1 MSKLSDV
8 SFIKASAG
16 SGKTYSITGKIADEI
31 RGNKYTADQVLATTF
46 TVKAA
51 NELESR
57 IRARLLED
65 DNLVGE
71 ASKVRDALIGTVNS
85 VCGQLLSE
93 QAIAAGESPSMAV
106 LPDESAAMIF
116 NQAISRTL
124 EANSERMNELAGKI
138 FVSDWVEVV
147 RDIVDRARM
156 NGIKPEQ
163 LQQSQEYSIESA
175 KKIYVGGKSITPTTY
190 KQIVDKHIL
199 PVKAIGEKTYEI
211 AKAEG
216 CSKAV
221 WEWCNGLLSGDYTS
235 WKVLK
240 CVRLPD
246 WPKEKSKKALAYA
259 APVRPLYDELAR
271 IDILESKELQH
282 DVIGYVKAVF
292 DVAKVAMEEY
302 EKYKK
307 EYGLVDFV
315 DQEVKVLT
323 QLDEN
328 EDFRTALKSRVK
340 AIYVDEFQDTNPVQ
354 LAVYLKLSEVVDGK
368 TTWVGDPKQ
377 AIYRFRGADPVF
389 VSKVMSE
396 VRIEDTLPYS
406 WRSKQ
411 NLVDFSNEVFAKVFP
426 GLEAEGGVRLGI
438 DPEEAQKPERQGGD
452 IGVWQIESANVGEY
466 ASVLANRIA
475 LLFKNDPK
483 RLYGDVA
490 VLLRQN
496 SECDKLAAELQ
507 KRGVPTSIGGKKL
520 REDLI
525 ANLAMCAYRC
535 EYSLGDTVAL
545 AVMKAYRPDVTVKT
559 IEDPNELEAYSPIEL
574 FEKAVADWK
583 IGDYVR
589 GSESSERG
597 LATIEALRQLC
608 RDYEGNC
615 KVRGVQA
622 THSGFIKL
630 FMDTRAKGAS
640 AAGGDCVQIHTY
652 HGAKGLEWKTV
663 ILGSLNEEAEGSP
676 FGIKSDQIGDVLA
689 SNPLDGRFVRY
700 IPSAFGDS
708 RAQEC
713 GAYKGNAGFEAMAT
727 VEKQAE
733 MEEMRRLMYV
743 GITRAKEEVIFAPQL
758 KLNYTRTE
766 PRMLNSKTIQT
777 KWMGLL
783 TDKIDFKSL
792 MESSG
797 GTWNIGGRDFAVD
810 VEDVEASEDVSV
822 GARQG
827 FADKAVTCP
836 SFEKRKA
843 APSSLEGGDSSG
855 VRGVESDVGGVMELE
870 ETVFSAELGE
880 CFHSYMAV
888 AVPGVD
894 DPELAKGLI
903 ERWGVKD
910 VLAPGELVKA
920 GARLREWINMH
931 FKAKAI
937 HTEVPM
943 SFNHE
948 DGRVSEGF
956 IDMLVEA
963 EDGSFAIIDHKVIN
977 DENAA
982 KCVTTYAP
990 QQEVYRNAVIK
1001 IGNAVSA
1008 VYLHLPA
1015 QGKMVEI
1022 KY

>member
-175 KKIYVGGKSITPTTY
+175 KKIYVGGKSITPATY
-190 KQIVDKHIL
+190 KTIIDSHTEVINSML
-199 PVKAIGEKTYEI
+199 VKDRETTM
-211 AKAEG
+211 AEG
-216 CSKAV
+216 GSAAI
-221 WEWCNGLLSGDYTS
+221 WDWCKTLQESDPKT
-235 WKVLK
+235 WKDVK
-240 CVRLPD
+240 GIKLPK
-246 WPKEKSKKALAYA
+246 WPRQNAQVVYA

-354 LAVYLKLSEVVDGK
+354 LAVYLKLTEVVDGK

-438 DPEEAQKPERQGGD
+438 DPGEAQKPERQDGD

-574 FEKAVADWK
+574 FEKAAADWK

-727 VEKQAE
+727 AEKRAE
-733 MEEMRRLMYV
+733 MEEMCRLMYV
-743 GITRAKEEVIFAPQL
+743 GITRAKDELIFAPQL

-810 VEDVEASEDVSV
+810 IEDVEASEDVFV

-836 SFEKRKA
+836 SFEKRKV
-843 APSSLEGGDSSG
+843 APSSLEGGDTSG
-855 VRGVESDVGGVMELE
+855 IKGAESDVGGVMELKK
-870 ETVFSAELGE
+870 TVFSAELGE

-888 AVPGVD
+888 AVPGAD
-894 DPELAKGLI
+894 NPEFAKGLI
-903 ERWGVKD
+903 KRWGVED
-910 VLAPGELVKA
+910 VLASEELVKA
-920 GARLREWINMH
+920 GVRLREWINKH
-931 FKAKAI
+931 FQVKAI
-937 HTEVPM
+937 HTEVPI
-943 SFNHE
+943 SFNHA